1 MGELSPV
8 EEVFQKHM
16 QRSLATY
23 ELYYQVTLGTTR
35 SRAQLLLL
43 LFFF

>member
-16 QRSLATY
+16 QRSLASY
-23 ELYYQVTLGTTR
+23 ELYYQVTHHHPQPR
-35 SRAQLLLL
+35 
-43 LFFF
+43 